1 MIRASHL
8 AKGLDSDVGCQ
19 PCLPVN
25 THSHTWYHSVPS
37 EQGSVVGVAL
47 QLGLQRHALFAQLSE
62 FSGSGQNVTYVAV
75 AR

>member
-19 PCLPVN
+19 PCLN
-25 THSHTWYHSVPS
+25 THHDTWYHSVPS

-47 QLGLQRHALFAQLSE
+47 QLGLQRHFLRS
-62 FSGSGQNVTYVAV
+62 
-75 AR
+75 

>member
-19 PCLPVN
+19 PCLN
-25 THSHTWYHSVPS
+25 TYSDTWYHSVPS
-37 EQGSVVGVAL
+37 EQGSVVGMAL
-47 QLGLQRHALFAQLSE
+47 YSLGCSATFCAVERVLGVGPERH
-62 FSGSGQNVTYVAV
+62 VTV

>member
-19 PCLPVN
+19 PCLN

-47 QLGLQRHALFAQLSE
+47 QLGLQRHFLRS
-62 FSGSGQNVTYVAV
+62 
-75 AR
+75 

>member
-19 PCLPVN
+19 PCLN

-47 QLGLQRHALFAQLSE
+47 QLGLHATFCAVERVLGVGPE
-62 FSGSGQNVTYVAV
+62 CHVTV

>member
-19 PCLPVN
+19 PCLYMHN
-25 THSHTWYHSVPS
+25 DTWYHSVPS

-47 QLGLQRHALFAQLSE
+47 QLGLQRHFLRS
-62 FSGSGQNVTYVAV
+62 
-75 AR
+75 